1 MVDQFRD
8 GFDKLIQ
15 LNPTDAK
22 YFRDGSLITETVRF
36 SHESASVPANKA
48 TPVGLG
54 TNFSMFLE
62 MYFDSGIQENDI
74 LIDTTTVNAWKV
86 GVIDTVYFQ
95 GEAYGKHAPLYKV
108 VPKETNSI
116 TSFRINNISGIIS
129 VENITVT
136 LSDGTDV
143 TALTPVIAH
152 SGKMIEPTGAQ
163 DFTNTVTYTV
173 TAEKLSTKD
182 YIVTV
187 VLA

>member
-15 LNPTDAK
+15 RNPAEAK
-22 YFRDGSLITETVRF
+22 YFRNGSLITETVRF
-36 SHESASVPANKA
+36 SHESASVPANKT

-54 TNFSMFLE
+54 TNFSMFVE
-62 MYFDSGIQENDI
+62 MYHDSGILADDV
-74 LIDTTTVNAWKV
+74 LIDSRTGDAWKV
-86 GVIDTVYFQ
+86 GAVDSVWAE
-95 GEAYGKHAPLYKV
+95 GEVYGKHAPLYKV

-129 VENITVT
+129 GENITVT
-136 LSDGTDV
+136 LLSGTDV

-152 SGKMIEPTGAQ
+152 SGKMVEPVGAQ
-163 DFTNTVTYTV
+163 DFTSPVTYTV
-173 TAEKLSTKD
+173 TAENLSTKD

-187 VLA
+187 VLS

>member
-8 GFDKLIQ
+8 GFDKLIH
-15 LNPTDAK
+15 LNPSDAQ
-22 YFRDGSLITETVRF
+22 YFRDGQLKTETVRF
-36 SHESASVPANKA
+36 SHESASVPTNKT

-54 TNFSMFLE
+54 TNFSMFVE
-62 MYFDSGIQENDI
+62 MYHDSGIQENDI

-116 TSFRINNISGIIS
+116 TSFRINSISGIIS
-129 VENITVT
+129 GENITVT
-136 LSDGTDV
+136 LLSGTDV

-152 SGKMIEPTGAQ
+152 SGKMIEPTGDQ
-163 DFTNTVTYTV
+163 DFSSPVTYTV
-173 TAEKLSTKD
+173 TAENLSTKD

-187 VLA
+187 VLV

>member
-22 YFRDGSLITETVRF
+22 YFRDGQLKTETVRF
-36 SHESASVPANKA
+36 SHESASVPANKT

-54 TNFSMFLE
+54 TNFSMFVE
-62 MYFDSGIQENDI
+62 MYHDSGIQENDI
-74 LIDTTTVNAWKV
+74 LIDTVTGNAWKV
-86 GVIDTVYFQ
+86 GVVDSIWAE
-95 GEAYGKHAPLYKV
+95 GEVYGKHAPLYKV
-108 VPKETNSI
+108 VPKSTNSI

-129 VENITVT
+129 GGNITVT

-152 SGKMIEPTGAQ
+152 SGKMIEPTTAQ
-163 DFTNTVTYTV
+163 NFTTPKTYTV
-173 TAEKLSTKD
+173 TAENLSTQN

>member
-15 LNPTDAK
+15 LNPADTK

-36 SHESASVPANKA
+36 SHESASVPTNKT

-54 TNFSMFLE
+54 TNFSMFVE
-62 MYFDSGIQENDI
+62 MYHDSGIHADDV
-74 LIDTTTVNAWKV
+74 LIDTRTGDAWKV
-86 GVIDTVYFQ
+86 GAIDPVFFQ
-95 GEAYGKHAPLYKV
+95 GEVYGKHAPLYKV
-108 VPKETNSI
+108 VPKETNAI

-173 TAEKLSTKD
+173 TAENLSTKD